1 MKAFPQTFKQT
12 QEDGRVAMVTHY
24 GMNLRDYF
32 AAQCIPL
39 VARYSAS
46 MGWTDEERTYYAKV
60 CYVMADAMMKAREE

>member
-1 MKAFPQTFKQT
+1 MKAFPVQFKWGK
-12 QEDGRVAMVTHY
+12 ELDEY
-24 GMNLRDYF
+24 NGMNLRDYF

-60 CYVMADAMMKAREE
+60 CYVMADAMMKAREQ